1 MEFMIIVLLMLVAI
15 DIAAL
20 RWGFDSRDGIDGQ
33 EWVRRRAWMAF
44 H

>member
-1 MEFMIIVLLMLVAI
+1 MEFMIIMFLMLVAI

-20 RWGFDSRDGIDGQ
+20 RWGFDSRDEVDSP
-33 EWVRRRAWMAF
+33 EWVRRRAWKGF

>member
-1 MEFMIIVLLMLVAI
+1 METIIIVFLMLVAI

-20 RWGFDSRDGIDGQ
+20 RWGFDSRDEIDSE
-33 EWVRRRAWMAF
+33 EWIRRRVWKAF